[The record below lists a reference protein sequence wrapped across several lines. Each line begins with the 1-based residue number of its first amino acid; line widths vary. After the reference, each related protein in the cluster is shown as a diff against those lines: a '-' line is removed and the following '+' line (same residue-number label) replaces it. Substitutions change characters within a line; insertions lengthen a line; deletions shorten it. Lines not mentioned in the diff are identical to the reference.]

1 MKLTAKAVLGF
12 LKDIFAEWSK
22 DQAWLYAAAL
32 SYYTVFSLAPI
43 LIIALAVVG
52 FFFDRSAATGEITSQ
67 IRSLAGDEAAQFAGQ
82 VIAQIGDPKQGIT
95 ATIIAIFTIMLGAS
109 GVFFQLKNALDRVWG
124 VEPRKDKAILNIVK
138 ARLVSFGFAL
148 ATGFLLL
155 VSLVISAG
163 LAAVT
168 RYFSEFLP
176 GAGFLWQAINVVV
189 SLTVITFLFGMIF
202 KIIPDAIIRWRDV
215 WVGAFVTSVL
225 FNIGKYL
232 IGVYLGQATIGS
244 AYGAAGSLVV
254 FLVWIYYS
262 AQILF
267 LGAEFTNVYARK
279 LGHRIQSINEVVER
293 RDDG

>member
-1 MKLTAKAVLGF
+1 MRVSLKPAVGF

-22 DQAWLYAAAL
+22 DQAWLFAAAL

-43 LIIALAVVG
+43 LIITLAVVG
-52 FFFDRSAATGEITSQ
+52 FFFDQSVAANEIISQ
-67 IRSLAGDEAAQFAGQ
+67 IRTLAGDEAARFAGQ
-82 VIAQIGDPKQGIT
+82 VIRQVGDPQQGLT
-95 ATIIAIFTIMLGAS
+95 ATLIAVFTIMLGAS

-138 ARLVSFGFAL
+138 ARLISFGFAL

-155 VSLVISAG
+155 VSLAISAG
-163 LAAVT
+163 LAAVV
-168 RYFSEFLP
+168 RYFSGYLP
-176 GAGFLWQAINVVV
+176 GADYLWQSVNIIV
-189 SLTVITFLFGMIF
+189 SLAVITFLFGMIF

-215 WVGAFVTSVL
+215 WVGALVTSAL

-254 FLVWIYYS
+254 FLAWIYYS

-267 LGAEFTNVYARK
+267 LGAEFTNVYARRR
-279 LGHRIQSINEVVER
+279 GRSIQSINEVVETR
-293 RDDG
+293 KT